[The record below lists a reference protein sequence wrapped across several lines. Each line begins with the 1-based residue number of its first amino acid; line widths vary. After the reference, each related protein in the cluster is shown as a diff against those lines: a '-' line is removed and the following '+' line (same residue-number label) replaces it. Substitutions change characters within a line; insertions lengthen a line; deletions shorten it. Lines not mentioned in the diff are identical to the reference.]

1 MLRRLALPAL
11 LALGV
16 SAFSVA
22 QETKT
27 STPPALRLEKVL
39 PGDVPGFE
47 LPSAAA
53 ELPAAAAAPS
63 PLPAMK
69 KEPIAEGPAPHVALI
84 LPLGSPS
91 LGGVADAVRQGFFAA
106 VEFEG
111 KKALP
116 VRVVSTPDEGEAM
129 LEACLKAQ
137 ADGALV
143 VVAGL
148 TRDGATRLAKSD
160 CPRQPTLVLNQPA
173 DLVDL
178 PQKLFWIS
186 LSLEQEARQA
196 ARLAVDDG
204 WHQAIV
210 IASASPLA
218 RRVLEAFEREFQA
231 AAGEVR
237 GRVAFNGNPDDAA
250 QVKDRIA
257 GMRGEMVFLALDPK
271 AAMLARPYISAMLPV
286 YATSMSIDPRAE
298 ATVNLD
304 LEGVRFVDMP
314 WFVQPD
320 HPAVMVYPAP
330 KSRLSIDQERLY
342 ALGIDAYRIA
352 TLLLKPEVKRPALDG
367 VTGRLT
373 LEGGNT
379 FTRALVPAEMS
390 AGLPRPLKAAKP

>member
-1 MLRRLALPAL
+1 M
-11 LALGV
+11 
-16 SAFSVA
+16 
-22 QETKT
+22 
-27 STPPALRLEKVL
+27 LRLEKTL
-39 PGDVPGFE
+39 PGAAATSDF
-47 LPSAAA
+47 PSAAA
-53 ELPAAAAAPS
+53 EFPAAASAPVAAPA
-63 PLPAMK
+63 LNR
-69 KEPIAEGPAPHVALI
+69 EPIPLGPAPHVALI
-84 LPLGSPS
+84 LPLGSPA

-106 VEFEG
+106 AEYEG
-111 KKALP
+111 RKALP
-116 VRVVSTPDEGEAM
+116 VRVISTPDEGVAL
-129 LEACLKAQ
+129 LESCRKAQ
-137 ADGALV
+137 AMGAVV

-148 TRDGATRLAKSD
+148 TRDGASLVAKSD

-178 PQKLFWIS
+178 PQMLFWIS

-204 WHQAIV
+204 WHQAI
-210 IASASPLA
+210 IITSASPLA
-218 RRVLEAFEREFQA
+218 KRVQEAFEREFQS

-237 GRVAFNGNPDDAA
+237 GRVSYNGNPDDAA

-257 GMRGEMVFLALDPK
+257 SMRGEMVFLALDPK
-271 AAMLARPYISAMLPV
+271 SAMLARPYISGMLPV

-298 ATVNLD
+298 PTVNLD

-330 KSRLSIDQERLY
+330 RSRLSIDQERLY

-352 TLLLKPEVKRPALDG
+352 ALLLNTGTRRPTLDG

-373 LEGGNT
+373 LDDGNT
-379 FTRALVPAEMS
+379 FSRTLMPAEMS
-390 AGLPRPLKAAKP
+390 SGRPAPLKAGKP